1 MRCKINSKIENR
13 KKVLIPK
20 LDFLLKHV
28 GRQKTTSIMPRV
40 KVGEFYKNQKMSTHK
55 KWGLVC
61 PNPMWL
67 YSTSYCPSRFE
78 S

>member
-55 KWGLVC
+55 K
-61 PNPMWL
+61 
-67 YSTSYCPSRFE
+67 
-78 S
+78 

>member
-1 MRCKINSKIENR
+1 LSWVEFLIFNDGTITYMRCKINSKIENR

-55 KWGLVC
+55 K
-61 PNPMWL
+61 
-67 YSTSYCPSRFE
+67 
-78 S
+78 